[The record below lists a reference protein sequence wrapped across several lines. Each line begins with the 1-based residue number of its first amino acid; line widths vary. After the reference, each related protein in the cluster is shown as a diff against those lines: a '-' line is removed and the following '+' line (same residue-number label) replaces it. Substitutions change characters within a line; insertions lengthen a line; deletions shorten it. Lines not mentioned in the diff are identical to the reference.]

1 VIVRSVAEY
10 QALGRTVELADGRA
24 TSTRLITARDGIGF
38 SLAFVTLEEGLTFDL
53 WYKHH
58 WETNVILDGSVLLS
72 DCERGNS
79 WHLNHDS
86 VYMVGPTD
94 RHRLKAHTP
103 LEVLSVFCPSVNGDE
118 NHDADG
124 SYPPTG
130 PIPPRHESM
139 AVRTGCDA
147 AVTPVDGVGVVVT
160 RMEIEGHGEFP
171 AQPGSSAYYF
181 PAGSGTVE
189 ATESGQWNKV
199 GDHFV
204 VVAEPGEPVRFD
216 MASPTPVVAFWA
228 VQ

>member
-1 VIVRSVAEY
+1 VIVRSVDEY
-10 QALGRTVELADGRA
+10 QSLGRTVELADGRA
-24 TSTRLITARDGIGF
+24 TSTRLITAHDGIGF

-72 DCERGNS
+72 DLERGNS
-79 WHLNHDS
+79 WDLDRDS
-86 VYMVGPTD
+86 IYLVGPTD

-103 LEVLSVFCPSVNGDE
+103 IEVLSVFCPSVNGDE

-130 PIPPRHESM
+130 PIPLRRESM

-147 AVTPVDGVGVVVT
+147 AVTAVDGVGVVVS
-160 RMEIEGHGEFP
+160 RIEVGGQGEFP
-171 AQPGSSAYYF
+171 AQQAASAYYF
-181 PAGSGTVE
+181 PAGSGAVE
-189 ATESGQWNKV
+189 DELGLQNEVRDRS
-199 GDHFV
+199 V
-204 VVAEPGEPVRFD
+204 VLVEPEEAIRFH

-228 VQ
+228 AP